1 LLAANY
7 KFALHEFDLLNVK
20 LLKDCNAEMTTLN
33 ALLSIMFFPAGIT
46 LILSGMFYEWADR
59 KLVARFQNRI
69 GPRWFQPLADTIKLL
84 TKEEIQPQGIHTLL
98 FYGLPII
105 ALTGALTAALYTP
118 ILGLTPAYSFPGD
131 LIVTLYLLSLL
142 TMCMGLA
149 GWNGSSRFSL
159 VGATRSLTQLFAYEA
174 PFLLALLGPAMAAG
188 SWMIKDITLYAESHW
203 FILTQPVGF
212 LIALI
217 GLMGKLEL
225 PPFDA
230 PEAETEIVAGALTE
244 YSGRGLALFHIGK
257 SVELVVAVSLV
268 TAFYLG
274 GIGNPLFFLFKTLL
288 ILLFMA
294 TLQSLLTRLRIDQT
308 VGMWWRFGAV
318 FALLQILVMILI
330 KGWLA

>member
-1 LLAANY
+1 
-7 KFALHEFDLLNVK
+7 
-20 LLKDCNAEMTTLN
+20 M
-33 ALLSIMFFPAGIT
+33 MFFPAGIT
-46 LILSGMFYEWADR
+46 LILSGMLYEWADR

-84 TKEEIQPQGIHTLL
+84 TKEEIQPHGINNLL
-98 FYGLPII
+98 FYGLPIV
-105 ALTGALTAALYTP
+105 ALAGALTAALYSP
-118 ILGLTPAYSFPGD
+118 ILGWAPVYSFPGD

-159 VGATRSLTQLFAYEA
+159 IGATRALTQLFAYEA
-174 PFLLALLGPAMAAG
+174 PFLLALLGPAIVAG
-188 SWMIKDITLYAESHW
+188 SWSIKDISTFAESHW
-203 FILTQPVGF
+203 MIFTQPVGF
-212 LIALI
+212 FIALI

-268 TAFYLG
+268 SAFYLG
-274 GIGNPLFFLFKTLL
+274 GIGNPVFFLVKTLV
-288 ILLFMA
+288 IVLLMA
-294 TLQSLLTRLRIDQT
+294 MLQAMLTRLRIDQT
-308 VGMWWRFGAV
+308 VGMWWRFGALL
-318 FALLQILVMILI
+318 ALCQILILVLL
-330 KGWLA
+330 KGWLS